1 MIKLGEI
8 NKLRVHR
15 KSDEAYFLTADY
27 DKEAI
32 LFNRDVEK
40 ELEMGAEVEVF
51 VYSDAEHPF
60 IATFK
65 EPKIKLNE
73 FAVLNVTEVNKAG
86 AFLDWGLPKE
96 LFVPFAEQK
105 LKMVQGRRYL
115 VYLYLDKISGRLV
128 ASAKINKYLN
138 KEPHTLKPKEEVD
151 LMVAY
156 PTDLGVNMIINNK
169 FTGLLF
175 DNEMI
180 RPLTLGEKLKGYVK
194 SVRDD
199 GKIDVRLRKP
209 GPVEI
214 LDGERFLKDYIT
226 NNNGFLPLTDK
237 SDPDEIREILGMSK
251 KTFKQAVGALYRKRA
266 IRLEEDGIY
275 LVTNQ

>member
-1 MIKLGEI
+1 MIKLGEW
-8 NKLRVHR
+8 NKLRVQR
-15 KSDEAYFLTADY
+15 KSNEAYFLTEDY
-27 DKEAI
+27 DKEVI

-51 VYSDAEHPF
+51 VYSDAERSF

-65 EPKIKLNE
+65 VPKIKLNE

-86 AFLDWGLPKE
+86 AFLDWGLPKD
-96 LFVPFAEQK
+96 LFVPFGEQK
-105 LKMVQGRRYL
+105 LKMEEGRRYM

-138 KEPHTLKPKEEVD
+138 KEPHSLKPKEEID

-169 FTGLLF
+169 FSGLLF
-175 DNEMI
+175 DDEMI
-180 RPLTLGEKLKGYVK
+180 KPLTLGEKIKGYVK
-194 SVRDD
+194 NIRED

-214 LDGERFLKDYIT
+214 LDSERFLLEYIT
-226 NNNGFLPLTDK
+226 KNNGFLPLTDK
-237 SDPDEIREILGMSK
+237 SDPDDIRETLGMSK
-251 KTFKQAVGALYRKRA
+251 KTFKQAVGALYRKRK

-275 LVTNQ
+275 LV